1 MKRLALVAWLIA
13 PLLLASPTWAAD
25 IPMQFS
31 DPAQAARYEALL
43 AQLRCLVCQNQSL
56 ADSNADLAQDLRQ
69 DVYRMMQSGD
79 SDDKIIAFL
88 VARYGDFVLYRP
100 RVKPVTY
107 LLWFGPA
114 ILLLIGGFVVARFIR
129 RRGAQADTSF
139 TEQEQQRIA
148 DLLEAGETKD
158 ARP

>member
-1 MKRLALVAWLIA
+1 MKRLALVASLIV
-13 PLLLASPTWAAD
+13 PLLVVPASWAAD
-25 IPMQFS
+25 IPMQFG

-43 AQLRCLVCQNQSL
+43 SQLRCLVCQNQSL

-69 DVYRMMQSGD
+69 DVYHMMQSGD
-79 SDDKIIAFL
+79 SDEKIISFL

-114 ILLLIGGFVVARFIR
+114 ILLLIGGFVVVRFIR
-129 RRGAQADTSF
+129 RRAAQTDTSF

-148 DLLEAGETKD
+148 ALLEAGETKD
-158 ARP
+158 TQS

>member
-1 MKRLALVAWLIA
+1 MNRLALVASLIV
-13 PLLLASPTWAAD
+13 PLLLASPSWATD
-25 IPMQFS
+25 IPMKFS

-69 DVYRMMQSGD
+69 DVYHMMQSGD
-79 SDDKIIAFL
+79 SDEKIIGFL

-114 ILLLIGGFVVARFIR
+114 ILLLIGAFIVVRFIR
-129 RRGAQADTSF
+129 RRSDQADTSF
-139 TEQEQQRIA
+139 TEQEQQRITA
-148 DLLEAGETKD
+148 LLHAGDTKD

>member
-1 MKRLALVAWLIA
+1 MKRLALIGSLIML
-13 PLLLASPTWAAD
+13 LLLAAPSWAAD
-25 IPMQFS
+25 IPMKFS

-69 DVYRMMQSGD
+69 DVYNMMQSGD
-79 SDDKIIAFL
+79 SDEKIIGFL

-114 ILLLIGGFVVARFIR
+114 ILLLIGGFVVVRFIL
-129 RRGAQADTSF
+129 RRGAQAGTNF
-139 TEQEQQRIA
+139 TEQEQQRIT
-148 DLLEAGETKD
+148 DLLEADETKD
-158 ARP
+158 RQP

>member
-1 MKRLALVAWLIA
+1 MKRLAFVTVLIV
-13 PLLLASPTWAAD
+13 PLLLAHAGLAAD
-25 IPMQFS
+25 VPMQFS

-43 AQLRCLVCQNQSL
+43 AELRCLVCQNQSL

-69 DVYRMMQSGD
+69 EVYRMVQSGD
-79 SDDKIIAFL
+79 SDENIIAFL

-114 ILLLIGGFVVARFIR
+114 ILLLVGVFVVVRFIR
-129 RRGAQADTSF
+129 RRGAQADTTF
-139 TEQEQQRIA
+139 TEQERQRITA
-148 DLLEAGETKD
+148 LLEAGDTKD

>member
-1 MKRLALVAWLIA
+1 MKRLALITSLIV
-13 PLLLASPTWAAD
+13 LLPFCASWAAD
-25 IPMQFS
+25 IPMQFN

-43 AQLRCLVCQNQSL
+43 AELRCLVCQNQSL

-69 DVYRMMQSGD
+69 EVYNMVQSG
-79 SDDKIIAFL
+79 KNNEQIIAFL

-114 ILLLIGGFVVARFIR
+114 ILLLIGAFVVVRFIR
-129 RRGAQADTSF
+129 RRGARADTGF
-139 TEQEQQRIA
+139 TEQEQQRVTA
-148 DLLEAGETKD
+148 LLEASETKD

>member
-1 MKRLALVAWLIA
+1 MK
-13 PLLLASPTWAAD
+13 
-25 IPMQFS
+25 FN

-43 AQLRCLVCQNQSL
+43 AELRCLVCQNQSL

-69 DVYRMMQSGD
+69 EVYRMVQSGD
-79 SDDKIIAFL
+79 SDENIIAFL

-100 RVKPVTY
+100 RVKPITY

-114 ILLLIGGFVVARFIR
+114 MLLLVGGFVVVRFIR
-129 RRGAQADTSF
+129 RRNTQAATTF
-139 TEQEQQRIA
+139 TEQERQRITA
-148 DLLEAGETKD
+148 LLEAGDSKD

>member
-1 MKRLALVAWLIA
+1 MKRLALATALIV
-13 PLLLASPTWAAD
+13 PLLVSVSRAAD
-25 IPMQFS
+25 IPMQFN
-31 DPAQAARYEALL
+31 DPAQAARYETLL
-43 AQLRCLVCQNQSL
+43 AELRCLVCQNQSL
-56 ADSNADLAQDLRQ
+56 ADSNADLAQDLREE
-69 DVYRMMQSGD
+69 VYNMVQSGK
-79 SDDKIIAFL
+79 SNEQVIAFL

-114 ILLLIGGFVVARFIR
+114 ILLLIGAFVVVRFIR
-129 RRGAQADTSF
+129 RRGAQAHTSF

-148 DLLEAGETKD
+148 TLLEAGETKD

>member
-1 MKRLALVAWLIA
+1 MKQLALVASLIV
-13 PLLLASPTWAAD
+13 PLLVVLPSRAVD
-25 IPMQFS
+25 VPMQFS

-43 AQLRCLVCQNQSL
+43 AELRCLVCQNQSL

-69 DVYRMMQSGD
+69 EVYHMVQSGD
-79 SDDKIIAFL
+79 SDEKIIGFL

-114 ILLLIGGFVVARFIR
+114 ILLLIGGFVVVRFIR
-129 RRGAQADTSF
+129 RRGTQAEASF
-139 TEQEQQRIA
+139 SEQEQQRITA
-148 DLLEAGETKD
+148 LLEAGETKD
-158 ARP
+158 ARR